1 MAKQRGELPR
11 TKTEGWE
18 AKPKSHNYQLRP
30 IAATISAGPRP
41 IILKFRSFSLR
52 RRCSRPRHRPAVGQ
66 LAWGQPVRRR
76 RLPAVQEQVG
86 ELRKGRRGPVAK
98 VGAPPSSVE
107 ASASCAATAR
117 RAHHCA
123 SSALPVASRGAP
135 QQPRPG
141 RACGGAKRWSR
152 SSAPQPPPPAP
163 RAARELSWRP
173 RSRCVWSLS
182 SSACASTEDNHEQAQ
197 RRPHEEHAS
206 VLCSAPLCSRLRI
219 RMPAE
224 AEAEPN

>member
-1 MAKQRGELPR
+1 MLEAPPPPSGGPACVGATGSAPAPPR
-11 TKTEGWE
+11 CPG
-18 AKPKSHNYQLRP
+18 A
-30 IAATISAGPRP
+30 
-41 IILKFRSFSLR
+41 
-52 RRCSRPRHRPAVGQ
+52 
-66 LAWGQPVRRR
+66 
-76 RLPAVQEQVG
+76 
-86 ELRKGRRGPVAK
+86 GRRGEEGQA
-98 VGAPPSSVE
+98 GARERGVERLREAWKSARPAQPPPEGPTTAPRAPSRRQG
-107 ASASCAATAR
+107 AA
-117 RAHHCA
+117 
-123 SSALPVASRGAP
+123 RGAP
-135 QQPRPG
+135 QQPWPG

-206 VLCSAPLCSRLRI
+206 VLCSAPLCSRRRI

-224 AEAEPN
+224 TEAEPN